1 MTETINEPVS
11 VALVFSADKRR
22 TTPWVLEW
30 RKQRWRV
37 TEVGFHHYYNEGT
50 RLIHVF
56 EVVANNR
63 LHMRLVYDTQGL
75 NWTLA
80 EVSDGQAE

>member
-11 VALVFSADKRR
+11 VALLYSADKRR
-22 TTPWVLEW
+22 TTPWVLDW

-37 TEVGFHHYYNEGT
+37 TEVGFHYYYKEGN

-56 EVVANNR
+56 EVLANNR
-63 LHMRLVYDTQGL
+63 LQMRLVYDTLSL
-75 NWTLA
+75 NWLLA
-80 EVSDGQAE
+80 EVSDGQAD